1 MRNVHRRMPGRGDLG
16 RRYLCDR
23 PIEVHRLRH
32 LRRRMPQRSDRSRGV
47 VLRTIRFAPH
57 QAGAGRIRII
67 PGLSLPCGLPAT
79 ASSAGRAVHTL
90 PVGMVQT
97 GKAGRQL
104 KPASLVAPHIQNT
117 GKGPEGERNFP
128 SRPKQ
133 KRRPKPSGAFITI
146 GRTDQYPNSSRWLT
160 SCTGPI
166 VRR

>member
-23 PIEVHRLRH
+23 PVEVHRLRH

-67 PGLSLPCGLPAT
+67 PGLSLPVR
-79 ASSAGRAVHTL
+79 SSCHGIFS
-90 PVGMVQT
+90 
-97 GKAGRQL
+97 GKSGPYAACRHGTNRQGRQL
-104 KPASLVAPHIQNT
+104 KPAGLAAPHIQNT

-133 KRRPKPSGAFITI
+133 KRRPKPSGAFTTI

-160 SCTGPI
+160 SCTGPS